1 MPLSQCNNITMKNIQ
16 MDCDN
21 FFDVGTSDKYRLSHF
36 TFENISCTDK
46 KMAFSADIIENTIC
60 KNVNISKKA
69 SVDCNQ

>member
-1 MPLSQCNNITMKNIQ
+1 MLLHWLRGMSSLSPGLKNIR

-60 KNVNISKKA
+60 KNANISKKE
-69 SVDCNQ
+69 